1 MYKEK
6 EIWRQTERER
16 ETHTEKKETKRQRR
30 QTDTDIFY
38 VEPCSPLV
46 TGHLFT

>member
-30 QTDTDIFY
+30 QTDRY
-38 VEPCSPLV
+38 
-46 TGHLFT
+46 GHFLC

>member
-16 ETHTEKKETKRQRR
+16 ETHREEGDKETEE
-30 QTDTDIFY
+30 TDRH
-38 VEPCSPLV
+38 
-46 TGHLFT
+46 GHFLC